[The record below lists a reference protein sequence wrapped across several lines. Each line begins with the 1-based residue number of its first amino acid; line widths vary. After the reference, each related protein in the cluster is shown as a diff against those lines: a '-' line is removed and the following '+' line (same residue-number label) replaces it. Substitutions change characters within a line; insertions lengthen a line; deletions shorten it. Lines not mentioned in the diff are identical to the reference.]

1 MENQSK
7 QSEAKRSKGHFRPVW
22 ITSFLLLTT
31 ITLTILYFQEIETG
45 DFFPGNILV
54 LTLLELN
61 IILLILLVLLLSRN
75 LIKHFFERRQKVL
88 GSGFRGK
95 LIAAFVGFSS
105 IPAVLLLIV
114 ASGLL
119 TSSIENWFSIQ
130 VERPLDNALRM
141 AQLYYQKEENI
152 ALNFAKGLSLTLSD
166 GPLLKEQNRQGLL
179 DFLDKKRTEYHV
191 AGVELFF
198 EGERPPIRIFDP
210 EIPETAFVLPSSE
223 FLDKSLSGKVVVQQ
237 PMTLAGT
244 LIRTMV
250 PIEKQ
255 SEGAILG
262 VLMVDVLIPEALV
275 ENMQD
280 ITRSF
285 EDYKQLKAFKNPI
298 KKGYLLS
305 FIIIT
310 MVILFSATWFGFYL
324 AKQITVPLQ
333 QLAEGTR
340 AVAQGDLD
348 FRIPVKTT
356 DELGVV
362 VESFNKMTADL
373 QIGKSQLEEVNRSLL
388 ESNLELDQR
397 HTYIE
402 TVLQNIATGIFS
414 LDAQDR
420 VTTVNYSAE
429 QIFQIKDGEI
439 RGKLARDAFEALQ
452 LHALLPLLEEMES
465 PTIDS
470 LEKEVQV
477 EVRGRLLM
485 LKVSLSRLRNEDGKD
500 LGKVMVI
507 EDLTELIKAQ
517 KSAAWKEVAQ
527 RIAHEIK
534 NPLTPIQLSAQRLRK
549 KFLDNAPDFPTV
561 LEESTTT
568 IMNEVGSLKHLVDE
582 FYQFARLPAPRFSK
596 EDIHSIL
603 QDVTKLY
610 GGTHRDLHVHT
621 NHDKALPLINLDREQ
636 IRRVFVNL
644 FENAIEAMNSRG
656 DLWILTHYDRDH
668 RKAIITIEDNGKGI
682 LPQDQNK
689 LFLPY
694 FSRKKSGTGLGLAI
708 VHRIIQEHNGTIQIA
723 NRKPHGVQVTL
734 ELTV

>member
-7 QSEAKRSKGHFRPVW
+7 QSEAQRRKGHFRPVW
-22 ITSFLLLTT
+22 ITSFLLLTS
-31 ITLTILYFQEIETG
+31 ITLTLLYFQEIETAA
-45 DFFPGNILV
+45 FFPGNILV
-54 LTLLELN
+54 LTLIELN
-61 IILLILLVLLLSRN
+61 VILLILLVLLLSRN
-75 LIKHFFERRQKVL
+75 LIKHYFERRQKVL

-105 IPAVLLLIV
+105 IPAILLFIV

-130 VERPLDNALRM
+130 VERPLDHALRM

-152 ALNFAKGLSLTLSD
+152 ALDFAKGLSLTLSN
-166 GPLLKEQNRQGLL
+166 GPLLKDQNHRRLM
-179 DFLDKKRTEYHV
+179 DFLEDKRTEYHV

-198 EGERPPIRIFDP
+198 NGERPPIRIFDP
-210 EIPETAFVLPSSE
+210 EIPETAFLLPPSE
-223 FLDKSLSGKVVVQQ
+223 LLDKSFSGKVVVHQ

-250 PIEKQ
+250 PIENPLK
-255 SEGAILG
+255 GPILG
-262 VLMVDVLIPEALV
+262 VLMVEVLIPETLV
-275 ENMQD
+275 ENMED

-298 KKGYLLS
+298 KEGYLLS
-305 FIIIT
+305 FVIIT

-324 AKQITVPLQ
+324 AKGITVPLQ

-340 AVAQGDLD
+340 AVAQGNLD

-362 VESFNKMTADL
+362 VDSFNKMTRDL
-373 QIGKSQLEEVNRSLL
+373 QIGKSQLEEVNRSLR
-388 ESNLELDQR
+388 ESNQELDQR

-414 LDAQDR
+414 LDSHDR
-420 VTTVNYSAE
+420 VTTVNFSAE
-429 QIFQIKDGEI
+429 QIFQIKDREI

-452 LHALLPLLEEMES
+452 LHPLLPLLDEMEGLS
-465 PTIDS
+465 IDS
-470 LEKEVQV
+470 LEREVQI
-477 EVRGRLLM
+477 EVSGRLLV
-485 LKVSLSRLRNEDGKD
+485 LKVALSRLRNEDGKD
-500 LGKVMVI
+500 LGKVMVV

-534 NPLTPIQLSAQRLRK
+534 NPLTPIQLSAQRVRK
-549 KFLDNAPDFPTV
+549 KFLDNAPDFPAV
-561 LEESTTT
+561 LEESSTT
-568 IMNEVGSLKHLVDE
+568 IMNEVGNLKHLVDE
-582 FYQFARLPAPRFSK
+582 FSQFARLPAPRFSK
-596 EDIHSIL
+596 DDIHSIL
-603 QDVTKLY
+603 QEVIKLY
-610 GGTHRDLHVHT
+610 RGAHRDLHVHT
-621 NHDKALPLINLDREQ
+621 NYDKQLPLINLDREQ

-644 FENAIEAMNSRG
+644 FENAIESMDYHGELR
-656 DLWILTHYDRDH
+656 IETHYDRNH
-668 RKAIITIEDNGKGI
+668 RKAIITVSDNGPGI
-682 LPQDQNK
+682 LPEDQNK
-689 LFLPY
+689 LFMPY

-708 VHRIIQEHNGTIQIA
+708 VHRIIQEHDGTIHIA
-723 NRKPHGVQVTL
+723 NRKPHGVQVTM
-734 ELTV
+734 ELTA

>member
-1 MENQSK
+1 MENPSK
-7 QSEAKRSKGHFRPVW
+7 QSEAQRRKGHFRPVW
-22 ITSFLLLTT
+22 ITSFLLLIS
-31 ITLTILYFQEIETG
+31 ITLTILYFQEIETA

-54 LTLLELN
+54 LTLIELN

-75 LIKHFFERRQKVL
+75 LIKHYFERRQKVL

-105 IPAVLLLIV
+105 IPAILLLIV

-141 AQLYYQKEENI
+141 AQLYYQKEETI
-152 ALNFAKGLSLTLSD
+152 ALSFAEGLSSTLSN
-166 GPLLKEQNRQGLL
+166 GPLLKEQNRQDLL
-179 DFLDKKRTEYHV
+179 DFLDNKRTEYHV

-198 EGERPPIRIFDP
+198 DGERPPIRTFDP
-210 EIPETAFVLPSSE
+210 EIPETAFPLPSSE
-223 FLDKSLSGKVVVQQ
+223 FLDKSFSGKIVVQQ

-262 VLMVDVLIPEALV
+262 VLIVDVLIPEALV

-305 FIIIT
+305 FVIIT

-340 AVAQGDLD
+340 AVAQGDLG
-348 FRIPVKTT
+348 FRISVKTT
-356 DELGVV
+356 DELGLV
-362 VESFNKMTADL
+362 VESFNKMTEDL
-373 QIGKSQLEEVNRSLL
+373 QIGKNQLEEVNRSLL
-388 ESNLELDQR
+388 KSNLELDQR

-414 LDAQDR
+414 LDPHDR
-420 VTTVNYSAE
+420 ITTVNYSAE
-429 QIFQIKDGEI
+429 QIFQIKDLEI

-452 LHALLPLLEEMES
+452 LHSLLPLLDEMEGQ
-465 PTIDS
+465 TIDS

-477 EVRGRLLM
+477 EVGGRLLI
-485 LKVSLSRLRNEDGKD
+485 LKVALSRLRNKDGKD
-500 LGKVMVI
+500 LGKVMVV

-534 NPLTPIQLSAQRLRK
+534 NPLTPILLSAQRLRK

-561 LEESTTT
+561 LEESSTT

-603 QDVTKLY
+603 QEVIKLY
-610 GGTHRDLHVHT
+610 RRAHRDLHVHT
-621 NHDKALPLINLDREQ
+621 NHDIQLPLINLDREQ

-644 FENAIEAMNSRG
+644 FENSIDAMNSQG
-656 DLWILTHYDRDH
+656 ELWIKTYYDRDH
-668 RKAIITIEDNGKGI
+668 QKAVITIEDSGKGI
-682 LPQDQNK
+682 PPEDQNK

-708 VHRIIQEHNGTIQIA
+708 VHRIIQEHNGTIKIA
-723 NRKPHGVQVTL
+723 NRKPRGVQVTL

>member
-1 MENQSK
+1 MENPSK
-7 QSEAKRSKGHFRPVW
+7 QSEAQRRKGHFRPVW
-22 ITSFLLLTT
+22 ITSFLLLIS
-31 ITLTILYFQEIETG
+31 ITLTILYFQEIETA

-54 LTLLELN
+54 LTLIELN

-75 LIKHFFERRQKVL
+75 LIKHYFERRQKVL

-105 IPAVLLLIV
+105 IPAILLLIV

-141 AQLYYQKEENI
+141 AQLYYQKEETI
-152 ALNFAKGLSLTLSD
+152 ALNFAEGLSSTLSN
-166 GPLLKEQNRQGLL
+166 GPLLKEQNRQDLL
-179 DFLDKKRTEYHV
+179 DFLDNKRTEYHV

-198 EGERPPIRIFDP
+198 DGERPPIRTFDP
-210 EIPETAFVLPSSE
+210 EIPETAFPLPSSE
-223 FLDKSLSGKVVVQQ
+223 FLDKSFSGKIVVQQ

-262 VLMVDVLIPEALV
+262 VLIVDVLIPEALV

-305 FIIIT
+305 FVIIT

-340 AVAQGDLD
+340 AVAQGDLG
-348 FRIPVKTT
+348 FRISVKTT
-356 DELGVV
+356 DELGLV
-362 VESFNKMTADL
+362 VESFNKMTEDL
-373 QIGKSQLEEVNRSLL
+373 QIGKNQLEEVNRSLL
-388 ESNLELDQR
+388 KSNLELDQR

-414 LDAQDR
+414 LDPHDR
-420 VTTVNYSAE
+420 ITTVNYSAE
-429 QIFQIKDGEI
+429 QIFQIKDLEI

-452 LHALLPLLEEMES
+452 LHSLLPLLDEMEGQ
-465 PTIDS
+465 TIDS

-477 EVRGRLLM
+477 EVGGRLLI
-485 LKVSLSRLRNEDGKD
+485 LKVALSRLRNKDGKD
-500 LGKVMVI
+500 LGKVMVV

-534 NPLTPIQLSAQRLRK
+534 NPLTPILLSAQRLRK

-561 LEESTTT
+561 LEESSTT

-603 QDVTKLY
+603 QEVIKLY
-610 GGTHRDLHVHT
+610 RRAHRDLHVHT
-621 NHDKALPLINLDREQ
+621 NHDIQLPLINLDREQ

-644 FENAIEAMNSRG
+644 FENSIDAMNSQG
-656 DLWILTHYDRDH
+656 ELWIKTYYDRDH
-668 RKAIITIEDNGKGI
+668 QKAVITIEDSGKGI
-682 LPQDQNK
+682 PPEDQNK

-708 VHRIIQEHNGTIQIA
+708 VHRIIQEHNGTIKIA
-723 NRKPHGVQVTL
+723 NRKPRGVQVTL